1 MEKFVYYNLLFDL
14 YGSLL
19 TDKERNYFSLY
30 YEENLTLQEIAD
42 NYKVS
47 KSYIGNMI
55 KKIEIKLVDIESKLH
70 ILEKKKDLENLLL
83 IDDINQIY
91 KQIKKIINY

>member
-55 KKIEIKLVDIESKLH
+55 KKIEIKLVGLESKLH
-70 ILEKKKDLENLLL
+70 ILEKKQDLENLLL